1 MSRKKLPDRINDDY
15 TIKVIILYL
24 LRELGR
30 PLTFSTL
37 SEIIIFDEKV
47 NYFVFASC
55 LVDLADRGLVDR
67 KKEEGKSDVYTINK
81 LGLELL
87 SEVEDTLLD
96 SVKTRMLR
104 SAARLFA
111 FNRSGSVINS
121 EIVPKNEGFDLI
133 CTIKDSK
140 YDLVELKLYVDT
152 KEEAAYLKSHFDDNA
167 EVVYRGILALR
178 TGEVKFMYDEKR
190 ERRRI

>member
-30 PLTFSTL
+30 PLSFSAL
-37 SEIIIFDEKV
+37 SEIIIYDGKV

-55 LVDLADRGLVDR
+55 LVDLADRGMVDR
-67 KKEEGKSDVYTINK
+67 NNDVYSINA

-87 SEVEDTLLD
+87 GEVEDGLLD

-104 SAARLFA
+104 SAARVFA
-111 FNRSGSVINS
+111 FNRSGSVITS
-121 EIVPKNEGFDLI
+121 DIVPKNDGYDLL
-133 CTIKDSK
+133 CTIKDNK

-152 KEEAAYLKSHFDDNA
+152 KEEAEFLKSHFDDNA
-167 EVVYRGILALR
+167 EIVYRGILALLS
-178 TGEVKFMYDEKR
+178 GEVKLLFDEKKS
-190 ERRRI
+190 